1 MQTATMPRFPPT
13 SAVLATLLGGA
24 LFLGAVALLSLPPL
38 RTGAFALGAAPLWL
52 LGMPLAS
59 LAALAIRHLATLSRR
74 RSPAS
79 SSSPGLRRLR
89 PSAPQARKRPAMARP
104 RLPRAA

>member
-1 MQTATMPRFPPT
+1 MHTAPMPPSPSAPT
-13 SAVLATLLGGA
+13 LLAAVLGGA
-24 LFLGAVALLSLPPL
+24 LFLGAIALLSLPPL
-38 RTGAFALGAAPLWL
+38 RAGAFALGAAPLWL

-59 LAALAIRHLATLSRR
+59 LAALAARYLVTLSHR

-79 SSSPGLRRLR
+79 SSSPGLRRWR
-89 PSAPQARKRPAMARP
+89 PSAPQARRRVAVPRP

>member
-1 MQTATMPRFPPT
+1 MHTATMPSSPST
-13 SAVLATLLGGA
+13 LALLAAVLGGA
-24 LFLGAVALLSLPPL
+24 LFLGALALLSLPPL
-38 RTGAFALGAAPLWL
+38 RAGAFALGAAPLWL

-59 LAALAIRHLATLSRR
+59 LAALAARYLATLSRR

-79 SSSPGLRRLR
+79 SSSPGLRRWR
-89 PSAPQARKRPAMARP
+89 PSGPQARRRAATPRP